1 MKKLTANQLL
11 DIQNLV
17 DNPLIEMASI
27 DFHANG
33 LMRVT
38 VVSCLNAEWN
48 PVDAILEEIFPGMEY
63 RGPSVHVKNNEMYS
77 IGYNGV
83 TLINLVMKKTP
94 TSIEATREILHP
106 DCMINV
112 TKVQSLLE
120 PWYVEQILKDKEN
133 GQ

>member
-17 DNPLIEMASI
+17 DNPLIEQASV
-27 DFHANG
+27 DFHSNG

-38 VVSCLNAEWN
+38 VVSASNAEWN
-48 PVDAILEEIFPGMEY
+48 SVDSLLEEIFPGMEY
-63 RGPSVHVKNNEMYS
+63 RGQSAHVKNNEMYS
-77 IGYNGV
+77 IDFNGE

-94 TSIEATREILHP
+94 TSIEAVEKVIHP
-106 DCMINV
+106 KCTVNV

-120 PWYVEQILKDKEN
+120 PWYLEQILEERRVRK
-133 GQ
+133 